1 VADEDD
7 LMDLDFT
14 VPGAFEAKT
23 EPEPAPA
30 PAAEIPAAS
39 PEPVPPPPPARPP
52 LPPALTEAA
61 TMYASGKELDAMRR
75 LEAAIKSN
83 ENLGDSTIRAWACLF
98 ELLQALGR
106 QPAFDAL
113 ALTFARRFEKS
124 PPAWSA
130 AADDDNL
137 AAETTGGRAHVSLS
151 GVLNVGVGEV
161 LKQAMKL
168 AATSSLV
175 RMDVSK
181 LTDADNNG
189 ATLLMRGIAA
199 LKRAKKEFVFGSPE
213 HLAEILDHGAISRHH
228 HSFRASRRRV
238 ALGGDG
244 QVTLGNIVVKAS
256 ARKVRRLYQEKILA
270 GFAGGTADAFTL
282 FERFEAKLEKHQGN
296 LLRSAVELAKDW
308 RTDRILR
315 RLEAMLAVADRQC
328 SLIITG
334 NGDVLEPE
342 QGIVAIGSG
351 GAYAQAAARALLEN
365 TDLTPEEIVKKSLA
379 IAGDLCIYTNQSHVI
394 EVLE

>member
-1 VADEDD
+1 MEQYHGTTILSVRR
-7 LMDLDFT
+7 
-14 VPGAFEAKT
+14 GA
-23 EPEPAPA
+23 
-30 PAAEIPAAS
+30 S
-39 PEPVPPPPPARPP
+39 
-52 LPPALTEAA
+52 
-61 TMYASGKELDAMRR
+61 
-75 LEAAIKSN
+75 
-83 ENLGDSTIRAWACLF
+83 
-98 ELLQALGR
+98 
-106 QPAFDAL
+106 
-113 ALTFARRFEKS
+113 
-124 PPAWSA
+124 
-130 AADDDNL
+130 
-137 AAETTGGRAHVSLS
+137 
-151 GVLNVGVGEV
+151 
-161 LKQAMKL
+161 
-168 AATSSLV
+168 
-175 RMDVSK
+175 
-181 LTDADNNG
+181 
-189 ATLLMRGIAA
+189 
-199 LKRAKKEFVFGSPE
+199 
-213 HLAEILDHGAISRHH
+213 
-228 HSFRASRRRV
+228 V

-351 GAYAQAAARALLEN
+351 GPYAQAAARALLEN
-365 TDLTPEEIVKKSLA
+365 TELGPEEIVKKALTV
-379 IAGDLCIYTNQSHVI
+379 AGDLCIYTNQCHVI